1 MKLRR
6 RHILTLAVLLAATPA
21 AAQSIQT
28 VQPAPSQGFGA
39 TPGGQLGG
47 FTSPPGPGGG
57 FTSPSG
63 GGFSSPAAAPPG
75 EPPCFKE
82 FSALRG
88 ETEKRGKAI
97 QAAGKHKV
105 PPQEA
110 CRLFNSLVSAEVKF
124 IKFIDK
130 NLQTCGIPPQ
140 VPKQI
145 KEGHEKV
152 VQIRDRVCQMA
163 AAGPAR
169 PAAPSLS
176 DALGTSR
183 LPDSSNIKTGKGGG
197 TFDTLTGSPLAR

>member
-1 MKLRR
+1 MTLRR

-21 AAQSIQT
+21 AAQGIQGFE
-28 VQPAPSQGFGA
+28 PAPSQGFGPA
-39 TPGGQLGG
+39 PSQG
-47 FTSPPGPGGG
+47 FTSPPPQ
-57 FTSPSG
+57 
-63 GGFSSPAAAPPG
+63 GGFSSPTAAAPQQHE

-97 QAAGKHKV
+97 QEAGKHKV
-105 PPQEA
+105 PPKEA
-110 CRLFNSLVSAEVKF
+110 CRLFNSLMAAETKF
-124 IKFIDK
+124 IKFIDQNEK
-130 NLQTCGIPPQ
+130 WCGIPPQ

-145 KEGHEKV
+145 KEGHAKIK
-152 VQIRDRVCQMA
+152 QIRDRVCQLA

-169 PAAPSLS
+169 PAGPSLS

>member
-1 MKLRR
+1 MKPRR
-6 RHILTLAVLLAATPA
+6 RHILTLAVLLTATPA
-21 AAQSIQT
+21 AAQGIQGFE
-28 VQPAPSQGFGA
+28 PAPSQGFEPA
-39 TPGGQLGG
+39 PGQLGG

-57 FTSPSG
+57 F
-63 GGFSSPAAAPPG
+63 SSPGGAPQQAQ

-97 QAAGKHKV
+97 QEAGKRKV
-105 PPQEA
+105 APEVA
-110 CRLFNSLVSAEVKF
+110 CKLFNSLMAAEAKF
-124 IKFIDK
+124 ISYIDK
-130 NLQTCGIPPQ
+130 NATLCGIPPQ

-145 KEGHEKV
+145 KEGHEKIK
-152 VQIRDRVCQMA
+152 QIRDRVCQMA

-169 PAAPSLS
+169 PAGPSLS

-197 TFDTLTGSPLAR
+197 TFDTLTGSPLQR